1 MIIGNTT
8 IVAVAIINSVLT
20 PPSETNVPKIVV
32 TAQIETLETM
42 AITEFIK

>member
-1 MIIGNTT
+1 MIIDNTT

-20 PPSETNVPKIVV
+20 PPSETNVHKIVV

>member
-20 PPSETNVPKIVV
+20 PPSETNAPKIVV
-32 TAQIETLETM
+32 TPQIETLETM

>member
-20 PPSETNVPKIVV
+20 PPSETNAPKIVV
-32 TAQIETLETM
+32 TPQIETLETM
-42 AITEFIK
+42 AITGFLK